1 MYKVRKHFLLAYF
14 GEKEKRQNFH
24 FLTKN
29 HELLNP
35 GTLKKCKTLDFFKSM
50 FL

>member
-14 GEKEKRQNFH
+14 GEKEKK
-24 FLTKN
+24 TKFPFFDQKPWT
-29 HELLNP
+29 NP
-35 GTLKKCKTLDFFKSM
+35 GTLKKCKTLDLFKSM